1 MMAKTARV
9 MKATDGG
16 NGIAVFFQWL
26 EGTGKFVVPSRLGDL
41 VVQGMN
47 PVG

>member
-1 MMAKTARV
+1 MTKAARV
-9 MKATDGG
+9 MKATDRGD
-16 NGIAVFFQWL
+16 GIAVFFQWL
-26 EGTGKFVVPSRLGDL
+26 EGTGELVVPARFGDL